1 MKKCN
6 IRELDLSCLEKDPN
20 TFEVRD
26 INNKLISNSCEE
38 YQNKTFSNG
47 LEDGQ
52 TATFYF
58 VGLTESM
65 YTNKNPTNP
74 VTCNV
79 TGTPSFEIIEYLY
92 KKKKMSIK
100 GIFTLYLRMCEDCI
114 NELESIAKGEVSYKR
129 TAGTE
134 CDFCKERKLK

>member
-1 MKKCN
+1 MKKVSA
-6 IRELDLSCLEKDPN
+6 RKLDLRCLEKEPN
-20 TFEVRD
+20 TFEIRD
-26 INNKLISNSCEE
+26 MDNKLISNSCEDL
-38 YQNKTFSNG
+38 SNG

-65 YTNKNPTNP
+65 YTNKNPKKP
-74 VTCNV
+74 MTCNV

-92 KKKKMSIK
+92 KKKKMSIM

-134 CDFCKERKLK
+134 CDFCKEILKLV